1 MFDIKQLCAKHPI
14 ILQETCLVKQSLH
27 KLMDINDGHFAR
39 RTAEVHY
46 EHAGITTGRPYMLGQ
61 VFYEVKR

>member
-1 MFDIKQLCAKHPI
+1 
-14 ILQETCLVKQSLH
+14 
-27 KLMDINDGHFAR
+27 MDINDGHFAR